1 MLSTTRRN
9 EGCALSPDP
18 KSAPKTG
25 SEVISPPEQ
34 DCQNLTVTAAG
45 KRRAEKLPINHW
57 LLEPV
62 QSPLLS
68 CLSLTPPSVLVLLL
82 FALLDLI
89 VLNTC
94 VLCRLQWLFIVH
106 VLDNCDNALIV

>member
-1 MLSTTRRN
+1 M
-9 EGCALSPDP
+9 
-18 KSAPKTG
+18 
-25 SEVISPPEQ
+25 Q

-45 KRRAEKLPINHW
+45 KQRAEEFPINHW
-57 LLEPV
+57 LLELSPV
-62 QSPLLS
+62 
-68 CLSLTPPSVLVLLL
+68 PPSVLVLLL